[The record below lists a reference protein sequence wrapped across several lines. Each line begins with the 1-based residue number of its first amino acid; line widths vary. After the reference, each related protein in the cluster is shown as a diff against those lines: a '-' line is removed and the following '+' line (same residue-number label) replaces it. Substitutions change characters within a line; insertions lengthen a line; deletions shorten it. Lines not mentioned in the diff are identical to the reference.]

1 MQAARLPS
9 AATNDRPSLAVLTDG
24 RHLIVLGCAPGTL
37 TQVVL
42 DTRFKHFRL

>member
-9 AATNDRPSLAVLTDG
+9 AATATNDRPSLAVLMDG
-24 RHLIVLGCAPGTL
+24 RHLIVLGRTL

-42 DTRFKHFRL
+42 ATRFKHFRL